1 MANTALFM
9 GDRRF
14 RYVEHPHLLQ
24 EIAGDTDDGE
34 DYVYD
39 PDAIPEYKPVSTWRS
54 TWRSIVTENAAP
66 QQDEDEQH
74 EAPDVWIVRVGNDYK
89 VFHVHEEAVEAA
101 RQEVE
106 DGEPRAIIYSTKV
119 ATIVEAVVQR
129 TIVVSTPEQQK
140 PPEGGP

>member
-1 MANTALFM
+1 MFM
-9 GDRRF
+9 GERKY
-14 RYVEHPHLLQ
+14 RYAEHPYLLA

-54 TWRSIVTENAAP
+54 TWRSIVTERPA
-66 QQDEDEQH
+66 DESDESEEKH
-74 EAPDVWIVRVGNDYK
+74 EAPELWIVRLGDDYQ
-89 VFHVHEEAVEAA
+89 VFHSHAEAVSSA

-119 ATIVEAVVQR
+119 STVVEAVVQR
-129 TIVVSTPEQQK
+129 TIVVSTPERQE
-140 PPEGGP
+140 PPGGGS